1 MIEGAKGVMDKGRY
15 FSTLLTD
22 LLKTFDSL
30 PHDLFIAKLDL
41 VLNMTLF
48 V

>member
-1 MIEGAKGVMDKGRY
+1 MIERATGVMDKGGC
-15 FSTLLTD
+15 FSMLLTD
-22 LLKTFDSL
+22 LLKTFDGL
-30 PHDLFIAKLDL
+30 PHDLFIAKLDM